1 MAAVFD
7 ADTDLARDVNTRLNR
22 EAHAFFDDHV
32 VALHDGWKF
41 VNIHTDTM
49 AEAVIEILTVASFF
63 DDLPSGAIYFMSCDT
78 WLDKVKCSLLG
89 FQCQMVDI
97 FFELVRL
104 TNSNSPRHIAS
115 IAINHAAKV
124 KEQESVIFDFI
135 GTGNAVRIS
144 CIISRQHHSFKA
156 HLIAF
161 SLDGKVNLSD
171 DICFSIVQ

>member
-1 MAAVFD
+1 M
-7 ADTDLARDVNTRLNR
+7 
-22 EAHAFFDDHV
+22 
-32 VALHDGWKF
+32 
-41 VNIHTDTM
+41 NIHTNTV
-49 AEAVIEILTVASFF
+49 AETVVEILTVACFF
-63 DDLPSGAIYFMSCDT
+63 NNLPSCTVYFMSCDT
-78 WLDKVKCSLLG
+78 WLDKVKSGLLG
-89 FQCQMVDI
+89 FQSQMVDI

-104 TNSNSPRHIAS
+104 ANSNSPRHIAS
-115 IAINHAAKV
+115 VAINHAAKV